1 VFTKKRIEMNINYKL
16 DLENKKD
23 EWDKFEDQEFSL
35 DFLNISNK
43 VAFFILVILLSIVFF
58 VTFTAKADPADDLP
72 VVVQK
77 LLPPPFVP
85 IHDQVADGEAKVVKV
100 TMIIEEKIIEIDDD
114 GTQFR
119 VFAFND
125 SVPGPLIV
133 VHEGDYVELTLINP
147 EKNNFQ
153 HNIDFHASTGALG
166 GGGLTHVLPG
176 EEVILRWKA
185 IKPGVFVYHCAPG
198 GEMVPWHV
206 VKGMNGA
213 VMVLP
218 RDGLKDRDGNPI
230 RYDKAYYIG
239 EQDFYIPRDEYGNY
253 KIFKEPGDGYSETL
267 EVMRTLTPSHVVF
280 NGAVDSLTGENAMTA
295 EVGETV
301 LFIHAQSNRDTR
313 PHLIGGHGDFVWPNG
328 SFNDPPRTNLETW
341 FVPGGAAAA
350 AIYTFHQPGTYVYLN
365 HNLIEAFILG
375 AKAEVQ
381 VDGKWNDDLMKQIK
395 EPSDIDWNT
404 YEQHLLS
411 LANK

>member
-1 VFTKKRIEMNINYKL
+1 MCRRKGDCMNIDNRTS
-16 DLENKKD
+16 LENNKD
-23 EWDKFEDQEFSL
+23 EWESFEEKEFSL
-35 DFLNISNK
+35 DFFKISNK
-43 VAFFILVILLSIVFF
+43 IALFIIIIFLSIVFF
-58 VTFTAKADPADDLP
+58 ASFKANADTADNLP
-72 VVVQK
+72 VVVQE
-77 LLPPPFVP
+77 LVPPPFVP
-85 IHDQVADGEAKVVKV
+85 VHNQVADDRAKVVKV
-100 TMIIEEKIIEIDDD
+100 TMIVEEKIIEIDDE

-133 VHEGDYVELTLINP
+133 VHEGDYIELTLINP
-147 EKNNFQ
+147 EKNNFE

-176 EEVILRWKA
+176 EEVVLRWKA

-198 GEMVPWHV
+198 GAMVPWHV

-239 EQDFYIPRDEYGNY
+239 EQDFYIPKDEYGNY
-253 KIFKEPGDGYSETL
+253 KIFREPGDGYSETL
-267 EVMRTLTPSHVVF
+267 EVMKTLTPTHVVF
-280 NGAVDSLTGENAMTA
+280 NGAVDALTGENALTA

-301 LFIHAQSNRDTR
+301 LFIHAQANRDTR
-313 PHLIGGHGDFVWPNG
+313 PHQIGGHGDYVWPNG

-341 FVPGGAAAA
+341 FVPGGASGA
-350 AIYTFHQPGTYVYLN
+350 AIYTFRQPGTYLYLN
-365 HNLIEAFILG
+365 HNLIESFILG
-375 AKAEVQ
+375 AKAVVQ
-381 VDGKWNDDLMKQIK
+381 VSGEWNDDLMKQIK
-395 EPSDIDWNT
+395 EPGDIDWDAYVEHNS
-404 YEQHLLS
+404 QL
-411 LANK
+411 NN

>member
-1 VFTKKRIEMNINYKL
+1 MNINYKL

-239 EQDFYIPRDEYGNY
+239 EQDF
-253 KIFKEPGDGYSETL
+253 
-267 EVMRTLTPSHVVF
+267 
-280 NGAVDSLTGENAMTA
+280 
-295 EVGETV
+295 
-301 LFIHAQSNRDTR
+301 
-313 PHLIGGHGDFVWPNG
+313 
-328 SFNDPPRTNLETW
+328 
-341 FVPGGAAAA
+341 
-350 AIYTFHQPGTYVYLN
+350 
-365 HNLIEAFILG
+365 
-375 AKAEVQ
+375 
-381 VDGKWNDDLMKQIK
+381 
-395 EPSDIDWNT
+395 
-404 YEQHLLS
+404 
-411 LANK
+411 

>member
-1 VFTKKRIEMNINYKL
+1 MCRRKGETMDNIKL
-16 DLENKKD
+16 KTNLENYQD
-23 EWDKFEDQEFSL
+23 EWKNFEEKEFSL
-35 DFLNISNK
+35 DFLNIGNK
-43 VAFFILVILLSIVFF
+43 VAFFIIIFFFTIVMIAAFKI
-58 VTFTAKADPADDLP
+58 KAETVDDLP
-72 VVVQK
+72 VVIQELV
-77 LLPPPFVP
+77 PPPFVP
-85 IHDQVADGEAKVVKV
+85 VHNQVADEKAKVVKV
-100 TMIIEEKIIEIDDD
+100 TMIVEEKIIEIDDE

-133 VHEGDYVELTLINP
+133 VHEGDYIELTLINP
-147 EKNNFQ
+147 EKNNFE

-176 EEVILRWKA
+176 EEVVLRWKA

-198 GEMVPWHV
+198 GAMVPWHV

-239 EQDFYIPRDEYGNY
+239 EQDFYIPKDEYGNY

-267 EVMRTLTPSHVVF
+267 EVMKTLTPTHVVF
-280 NGAVDSLTGENAMTA
+280 NGAVDALTGENALTA

-301 LFIHAQSNRDTR
+301 LFIHAQANRDTR
-313 PHLIGGHGDFVWPNG
+313 PHLIGGHGDYVWPNG

-341 FVPGGAAAA
+341 FVPGGASGA
-350 AIYTFHQPGTYVYLN
+350 AIYTFRQPGTYLYLN
-365 HNLIEAFILG
+365 HNLIESFILG
-375 AKAEVQ
+375 AKAVVQ
-381 VDGKWNDDLMKQIK
+381 VSGEWNDDLMKQIK
-395 EPSDIDWNT
+395 EPGDIDWDAYVEYNS
-404 YEQHLLS
+404 QL
-411 LANK
+411 NN

>member
-1 VFTKKRIEMNINYKL
+1 MNIDNKTS
-16 DLENKKD
+16 LENNKD
-23 EWDKFEDQEFSL
+23 EWESFEEKEFSL
-35 DFLNISNK
+35 DFFKISNK
-43 VAFFILVILLSIVFF
+43 IALFIIIIFLSIVFF
-58 VTFTAKADPADDLP
+58 ASFKANADTADNLP
-72 VVVQK
+72 VVVQE
-77 LLPPPFVP
+77 LVPPPFVP
-85 IHDQVADGEAKVVKV
+85 VHNQVADEKAKVVKV
-100 TMIIEEKIIEIDDD
+100 TMIVEEKIIEIDDE

-133 VHEGDYVELTLINP
+133 VHEGDYIELTLINP
-147 EKNNFQ
+147 ETNNFE

-198 GEMVPWHV
+198 GAMVPWHV

-218 RDGLKDRDGNPI
+218 RDGLKDRQGNSI
-230 RYDKAYYIG
+230 KYDKAYYIG
-239 EQDFYIPRDEYGNY
+239 EQDFYLPKDSNGNY
-253 KIFKEPGDGYSETL
+253 KIFKEPGDGFSETL
-267 EVMRTLTPSHVVF
+267 EVMKTLTPTHVVF
-280 NGAVDSLTGENAMTA
+280 NGAVDALTGDNALTA
-295 EVGETV
+295 KVGETV

-313 PHLIGGHGDFVWPNG
+313 PHLIGGHGDYVWPNG

-350 AIYTFHQPGTYVYLN
+350 AIYTFRQPGTYLYLN

-381 VDGKWNDDLMKQIK
+381 VTGKWNNDLMKQIK
-395 EPSDIDWNT
+395 KPSKI
-404 YEQHLLS
+404 E
-411 LANK
+411 

>member
-1 VFTKKRIEMNINYKL
+1 MSRRKGETMNNIKL
-16 DLENKKD
+16 KTNLENYQD
-23 EWDKFEDQEFSL
+23 EWKNFEEKEFSL
-35 DFLNISNK
+35 DFLNIGNK
-43 VAFFILVILLSIVFF
+43 VALFIIIFFFTIVMIAAFKINAET
-58 VTFTAKADPADDLP
+58 VDDLP
-72 VVVQK
+72 VVIQELVS
-77 LLPPPFVP
+77 PPFVP
-85 IHDQVADGEAKVVKV
+85 VHNQVADEKAKVIKV
-100 TMIIEEKIIEIDDD
+100 TMIVEEKIIEIDDE

-133 VHEGDYVELTLINP
+133 VHEGDYIELTLINP
-147 EKNNFQ
+147 EKNNFE

-176 EEVILRWKA
+176 EEVVLRWKA

-198 GEMVPWHV
+198 GAMVPWHV

-239 EQDFYIPRDEYGNY
+239 EQDFYIPKDEYGNY

-267 EVMRTLTPSHVVF
+267 EVMKTLTPTHVVF
-280 NGAVDSLTGENAMTA
+280 NGAVDALTGENALTA

-301 LFIHAQSNRDTR
+301 LFIHAQANRDTR
-313 PHLIGGHGDFVWPNG
+313 PHLIGGHGDYVWPNG

-350 AIYTFHQPGTYVYLN
+350 AIYTFRQPGTYLYLN
-365 HNLIEAFILG
+365 HNLIESFILG
-375 AKAEVQ
+375 AKAVVQ
-381 VDGKWNDDLMKQIK
+381 VSGEWNDDLMKQIK
-395 EPSDIDWNT
+395 EPSDIDWDAYVEHNS
-404 YEQHLLS
+404 QL
-411 LANK
+411 NN

>member
-1 VFTKKRIEMNINYKL
+1 MNIDYKL

-23 EWDKFEDQEFSL
+23 EWDKFEEQEFSL

-43 VAFFILVILLSIVFF
+43 VAFFIVVIFLSIVFF

-114 GTQFR
+114 GTLFR

-133 VHEGDYVELTLINP
+133 VHEGDYIELTLINP

-185 IKPGVFVYHCAPG
+185 IKSGVFVYHCAPG
-198 GEMVPWHV
+198 GAMVPWHV

-239 EQDFYIPRDEYGNY
+239 EQDFYIPKDEYGNY

-341 FVPGGAAAA
+341 FVPGGAAGA
-350 AIYTFHQPGTYVYLN
+350 AIYTFRQPGTYVYLN

-381 VDGKWNDDLMKQIK
+381 VNGKWNDDLMKQIK

-411 LANK
+411 LVDK

>member
-1 VFTKKRIEMNINYKL
+1 MSINYKKN
-16 DLENKKD
+16 LENNKD
-23 EWDKFEDQEFSL
+23 DWDDFEKTVFSFDYIKIGNRITL
-35 DFLNISNK
+35 
-43 VAFFILVILLSIVFF
+43 FILIFFFTIVMI
-58 VTFTAKADPADDLP
+58 TAFKIKAETVDDLP
-72 VVVQK
+72 VVVQE
-77 LLPPPFVP
+77 LVPPPFVP
-85 IHDQVADGEAKVVKV
+85 VHNQVADEKAKVVKI
-100 TMIIEEKIIEIDDD
+100 TMIVEEKIIEIDDE

-133 VHEGDYVELTLINP
+133 VHEGDYIELTLINP

-198 GEMVPWHV
+198 GAMVPWHV

-218 RDGLKDRDGNPI
+218 RDGLKDRYGNPI

-239 EQDFYIPRDEYGNY
+239 EQDFYIPKDEYGNY

-267 EVMRTLTPSHVVF
+267 EVMKTLTPTHVVF
-280 NGAVDSLTGENAMTA
+280 NGAVDAITGENALTA

-301 LFIHAQSNRDTR
+301 LFIHAQANRDTR
-313 PHLIGGHGDFVWPNG
+313 PHLIGGHGDYVWPNG

-341 FVPGGAAAA
+341 FVPGGASAA
-350 AIYTFHQPGTYVYLN
+350 AIYTFRQPGTYLYLN

-381 VDGKWNDDLMKQIK
+381 VSGEWNDDLMKQIK
-395 EPSDIDWNT
+395 EPSDIDWDAYVKHNS
-404 YEQHLLS
+404 QL
-411 LANK
+411 NN

>member
-1 VFTKKRIEMNINYKL
+1 MNIDNKTS
-16 DLENKKD
+16 LENNKD
-23 EWDKFEDQEFSL
+23 EWESFEEKEFSL
-35 DFLNISNK
+35 DFFKISNK
-43 VAFFILVILLSIVFF
+43 IALFIIIIFLSIVFF
-58 VTFTAKADPADDLP
+58 ASFKANADTADNLP
-72 VVVQK
+72 VVVQE
-77 LLPPPFVP
+77 LVPPPFVP
-85 IHDQVADGEAKVVKV
+85 VHNQVADDRAKVVKV
-100 TMIIEEKIIEIDDD
+100 TMIVEEKIIEIDDE

-133 VHEGDYVELTLINP
+133 VHKGDYIELTLINP
-147 EKNNFQ
+147 EKNNFE

-176 EEVILRWKA
+176 EEVVLRWKA

-198 GEMVPWHV
+198 GAMVPWHV

-239 EQDFYIPRDEYGNY
+239 EQDFYIPKDEYGNY

-267 EVMRTLTPSHVVF
+267 EVMKTLTPTHVVF
-280 NGAVDSLTGENAMTA
+280 NGAVDALTGENALTA

-301 LFIHAQSNRDTR
+301 LFIHAQANRDTR
-313 PHLIGGHGDFVWPNG
+313 PHLIGGHGDYVWPNG

-341 FVPGGAAAA
+341 FVPGGASGA
-350 AIYTFHQPGTYVYLN
+350 AIYTFRQPGTYVYLN

-375 AKAEVQ
+375 AKAVVQ
-381 VDGKWNDDLMKQIK
+381 VSGEWNDDLMKQIK
-395 EPSDIDWNT
+395 EPSDIDWDAYVEHNS
-404 YEQHLLS
+404 QL
-411 LANK
+411 NN

>member
-1 VFTKKRIEMNINYKL
+1 MCRRKGETMDNIKL
-16 DLENKKD
+16 KTNLENYQD
-23 EWDKFEDQEFSL
+23 EWKNFEEKEFSL
-35 DFLNISNK
+35 DFLNIGNK
-43 VAFFILVILLSIVFF
+43 VAFFIIIFFFTIVMIAAFKI
-58 VTFTAKADPADDLP
+58 KAETVDDLP
-72 VVVQK
+72 VVIQELV
-77 LLPPPFVP
+77 PPPFVP
-85 IHDQVADGEAKVVKV
+85 VHNQVADEKAKVVKV
-100 TMIIEEKIIEIDDD
+100 TMIVEEKIIEIDDE

-133 VHEGDYVELTLINP
+133 VHEGDYIELTLINP
-147 EKNNFQ
+147 EKNNFE

-176 EEVILRWKA
+176 EEVVLRWKA

-198 GEMVPWHV
+198 GAMVPWHV

-239 EQDFYIPRDEYGNY
+239 EQDFYIPKDEYGNY

-267 EVMRTLTPSHVVF
+267 EVMKTLTPTHVVF
-280 NGAVDSLTGENAMTA
+280 NGAVDALTGENALTA

-301 LFIHAQSNRDTR
+301 LFIHAQANRDTR
-313 PHLIGGHGDFVWPNG
+313 PHLIGGHGDYVWPNG

-350 AIYTFHQPGTYVYLN
+350 AIYTFRQPGTYLYLN

-381 VDGKWNDDLMKQIK
+381 VSGEWNDDLMKQIK
-395 EPSDIDWNT
+395 EPSDIDWDAYVEHNS
-404 YEQHLLS
+404 QL
-411 LANK
+411 NN

>member
-1 VFTKKRIEMNINYKL
+1 MNINYKL

-23 EWDKFEDQEFSL
+23 EWDKFEEQEFSL

-43 VAFFILVILLSIVFF
+43 VAFFIVVIFLSIVFF

-114 GTQFR
+114 GTLFR

-133 VHEGDYVELTLINP
+133 VHEGDYIELTLINP

-185 IKPGVFVYHCAPG
+185 IKSGVFVYHCAPG
-198 GEMVPWHV
+198 GAMVPWHV

-239 EQDFYIPRDEYGNY
+239 EQDFYIPKDEYGNY

-381 VDGKWNDDLMKQIK
+381 VNGKWNDDLMKQIK

-411 LANK
+411 LVDK

>member
-1 VFTKKRIEMNINYKL
+1 MSRRKGETMNNIKL
-16 DLENKKD
+16 KTNLENYQD
-23 EWDKFEDQEFSL
+23 EWKNFEEKEFSL
-35 DFLNISNK
+35 DFLNIGNK
-43 VAFFILVILLSIVFF
+43 VALFIIIFFFTIVMIAAFKINAET
-58 VTFTAKADPADDLP
+58 VDDLP
-72 VVVQK
+72 VVIQELVS
-77 LLPPPFVP
+77 PPFVP
-85 IHDQVADGEAKVVKV
+85 VHNQVADEKAKVIKV
-100 TMIIEEKIIEIDDD
+100 TMIVEEKIIEIDDE

-133 VHEGDYVELTLINP
+133 VHEGDYIELTLINP
-147 EKNNFQ
+147 EKNNFE

-176 EEVILRWKA
+176 EEVVLRWKA

-198 GEMVPWHV
+198 GAMVPWHV

-239 EQDFYIPRDEYGNY
+239 EQDFYIPKDEYGNY

-267 EVMRTLTPSHVVF
+267 EVMKTLTPTHVVF
-280 NGAVDSLTGENAMTA
+280 NGAVDALTGENALTA

-301 LFIHAQSNRDTR
+301 LFIHAQANRDTR
-313 PHLIGGHGDFVWPNG
+313 PHLIGGHGDYVWPNG

-341 FVPGGAAAA
+341 FVPGGASGA
-350 AIYTFHQPGTYVYLN
+350 AIYTFRQPGTYVYLN

-375 AKAEVQ
+375 AKAVVQ
-381 VDGKWNDDLMKQIK
+381 VSGEWNDDLMKQIK
-395 EPSDIDWNT
+395 EPSDIDWDAYVEHNS
-404 YEQHLLS
+404 QL
-411 LANK
+411 NN

>member
-1 VFTKKRIEMNINYKL
+1 MNIDYKL

-23 EWDKFEDQEFSL
+23 EWDKFEEQEFSL

-43 VAFFILVILLSIVFF
+43 VAFFIVVIFLSIVFF

-133 VHEGDYVELTLINP
+133 VHEGDYIELTLINP

-185 IKPGVFVYHCAPG
+185 IKSGVFVYHCAPG
-198 GEMVPWHV
+198 GAMVPWHV

-239 EQDFYIPRDEYGNY
+239 EQDFYIPKDEYGNY

-381 VDGKWNDDLMKQIK
+381 VNGKWNDDLMKQIK

-411 LANK
+411 LVDK

>member
-1 VFTKKRIEMNINYKL
+1 MGRRKGEIMNNIKL
-16 DLENKKD
+16 KTNLENYQD
-23 EWDKFEDQEFSL
+23 EWKNFEEKEFSL
-35 DFLNISNK
+35 DFLNIGNK
-43 VAFFILVILLSIVFF
+43 VAFFIIIFFFTIVMIAAFKI
-58 VTFTAKADPADDLP
+58 KAETVDDLP
-72 VVVQK
+72 VVIQELVS
-77 LLPPPFVP
+77 PPFVP
-85 IHDQVADGEAKVVKV
+85 VHNQVADEKAKVIKV
-100 TMIIEEKIIEIDDD
+100 TMIVEEKIIEIDDE

-133 VHEGDYVELTLINP
+133 VHEGDYIELTLINP
-147 EKNNFQ
+147 EKNNFE

-176 EEVILRWKA
+176 EEVVLRWKA

-198 GEMVPWHV
+198 GAMVPWHV

-239 EQDFYIPRDEYGNY
+239 EQDFYIPKDEYGNY

-267 EVMRTLTPSHVVF
+267 EVMKTLTPTHVVF
-280 NGAVDSLTGENAMTA
+280 NGAVDALTGENALTA

-301 LFIHAQSNRDTR
+301 LFIHAQANRDTR
-313 PHLIGGHGDFVWPNG
+313 PHLIGGHGDYVWPNG

-341 FVPGGAAAA
+341 FVPGGASGA
-350 AIYTFHQPGTYVYLN
+350 AIYTFRQPGTYLYLN
-365 HNLIEAFILG
+365 HNLIESFILG
-375 AKAEVQ
+375 AKAVVQ
-381 VDGKWNDDLMKQIK
+381 VSGEWNDDLMKQIK
-395 EPSDIDWNT
+395 EPGDIDWDAYVEYNS
-404 YEQHLLS
+404 QL
-411 LANK
+411 NN

>member
-1 VFTKKRIEMNINYKL
+1 MKKTDHLLRNIVIVL
-16 DLENKKD
+16 IL
-23 EWDKFEDQEFSL
+23 SL
-35 DFLNISNK
+35 GAL
-43 VAFFILVILLSIVFF
+43 FFISS
-58 VTFTAKADPADDLP
+58 AKSDGVDKLP
-72 VVVQK
+72 VVTQK
-77 LLPPPFVP
+77 LVKPPLLPE
-85 IHDQVADGEAKVVKV
+85 HDQVARGGPKVVKV
-100 TMIIEEKIIEIDDD
+100 KMTIDEKLINIDDE

-125 SVPGPLIV
+125 SVPGPIIV

-147 EKNNFQ
+147 ETNNFE

-166 GGGLTHVLPG
+166 GGSLTHVLPG

-185 IKPGVFVYHCAPG
+185 TKPGVFVYHCAPG
-198 GEMVPWHV
+198 GHMVPWHV

-218 RDGLKDRDGNPI
+218 RDGLKDRQGKLI
-230 RYDKAYYIG
+230 KYDKAYYIG
-239 EQDFYIPRDEYGNY
+239 EQDFYLPKDSNGNY
-253 KIFKEPGDGYSETL
+253 RIFKEPGDGYSETL
-267 EVMRTLTPSHVVF
+267 EVMKTLTPSHVVF
-280 NGAVDSLTGENAMTA
+280 NGAVDSLTGDNALTA
-295 EVGETV
+295 KVGETV

-313 PHLIGGHGDFVWPNG
+313 PHLIGGHGDYVWPNG

-350 AIYTFHQPGTYVYLN
+350 AIYTFRQPGTYVYLN

-381 VDGKWNDDLMKQIK
+381 VTGKWNNDLMKQIK
-395 EPSDIDWNT
+395 KPSKIG
-404 YEQHLLS
+404 E
-411 LANK
+411 

>member
-1 VFTKKRIEMNINYKL
+1 MFVHNLYKKYFVEDKLLRNTLVVLLIVLGVVFVYSDAKS
-16 DLENKKD
+16 D
-23 EWDKFEDQEFSL
+23 EADK
-35 DFLNISNK
+35 
-43 VAFFILVILLSIVFF
+43 
-58 VTFTAKADPADDLP
+58 LP
-72 VVVQK
+72 VVTQK
-77 LLPPPFVP
+77 LVNPPFLP
-85 IHDQVADGEAKVVKV
+85 KHDHVAVGGPKVVKV
-100 TMIIEEKIIEIDDD
+100 KMVVDEKLITIDNE

-125 SVPGPLIV
+125 SVPGPIIV
-133 VHEGDYVELTLINP
+133 VHEGDYIELTLINP
-147 EKNNFQ
+147 ETNNFE

-198 GEMVPWHV
+198 GAMVPWHV

-218 RDGLKDRDGNPI
+218 RDGLKDRQGNSI
-230 RYDKAYYIG
+230 KYDKAYYIG
-239 EQDFYIPRDEYGNY
+239 EQDFYLPKDSNGNY
-253 KIFKEPGDGYSETL
+253 KIFKEPGDGFSETL
-267 EVMRTLTPSHVVF
+267 EVMKTLTPTHVVF
-280 NGAVDSLTGENAMTA
+280 NGAVDALTGDNALTA
-295 EVGETV
+295 KVGETV

-313 PHLIGGHGDFVWPNG
+313 PHLIGGHGDYVWPNG

-350 AIYTFHQPGTYVYLN
+350 AIYTFRQPGTYLYLN

-381 VDGKWNDDLMKQIK
+381 VTGKWNNDLMKQIK
-395 EPSDIDWNT
+395 KPSKI
-404 YEQHLLS
+404 EE
-411 LANK
+411 

>member
-1 VFTKKRIEMNINYKL
+1 MIA
-16 DLENKKD
+16 
-23 EWDKFEDQEFSL
+23 
-35 DFLNISNK
+35 
-43 VAFFILVILLSIVFF
+43 AFKI
-58 VTFTAKADPADDLP
+58 KAETVDDLP
-72 VVVQK
+72 VVIQELV
-77 LLPPPFVP
+77 PPPFVP
-85 IHDQVADGEAKVVKV
+85 VHNQVADEKAKVVKV
-100 TMIIEEKIIEIDDD
+100 TMIVEEKIIEIDDE

-133 VHEGDYVELTLINP
+133 VHEGDYIELTLINP
-147 EKNNFQ
+147 EKNNFE

-176 EEVILRWKA
+176 EEVVLRWKA

-198 GEMVPWHV
+198 GAMVPWHV

-239 EQDFYIPRDEYGNY
+239 EQDFYIPKDEYGNY

-267 EVMRTLTPSHVVF
+267 EVMKTLTPTHVVF
-280 NGAVDSLTGENAMTA
+280 NGAVDALTGENALTA

-301 LFIHAQSNRDTR
+301 LFIHAQANRDTR
-313 PHLIGGHGDFVWPNG
+313 PHLIGGHGDYVWPNG

-350 AIYTFHQPGTYVYLN
+350 AIYTFRQPGTYLYLN

-381 VDGKWNDDLMKQIK
+381 VSGEWNDDLMKQIK
-395 EPSDIDWNT
+395 EPSDIDWDAYVEHNS
-404 YEQHLLS
+404 QL
-411 LANK
+411 NN

>member
-1 VFTKKRIEMNINYKL
+1 MNIDNKTS
-16 DLENKKD
+16 LENNKD
-23 EWDKFEDQEFSL
+23 EWESFEEKEFSL
-35 DFLNISNK
+35 DFFKISNK
-43 VAFFILVILLSIVFF
+43 IALFIIIIFLSIVFF
-58 VTFTAKADPADDLP
+58 ASFKANADTADNLP
-72 VVVQK
+72 VVVQE
-77 LLPPPFVP
+77 LVPPPFVP
-85 IHDQVADGEAKVVKV
+85 VHNQVADDRAKVVKV
-100 TMIIEEKIIEIDDD
+100 TMIVEEKIIEIDDE

-133 VHEGDYVELTLINP
+133 VHEGDYIELTLINP
-147 EKNNFQ
+147 EKNNFE

-176 EEVILRWKA
+176 EEVVLRWKA

-198 GEMVPWHV
+198 GAMVPWHV

-239 EQDFYIPRDEYGNY
+239 EQDFYIPKDEYGNY

-267 EVMRTLTPSHVVF
+267 EVMKTLTPTHVVF
-280 NGAVDSLTGENAMTA
+280 NGAVDALTGENALTA

-301 LFIHAQSNRDTR
+301 LFIHAQANRDTR
-313 PHLIGGHGDFVWPNG
+313 PHLIGGHGDYVWPNG

-341 FVPGGAAAA
+341 FVPGGASGA
-350 AIYTFHQPGTYVYLN
+350 AIYTFRQPGTYVYLN

-375 AKAEVQ
+375 AKAVVQ
-381 VDGKWNDDLMKQIK
+381 VSGEWNDDLMKQIK
-395 EPSDIDWNT
+395 EPSDIDWDAYVEHNS
-404 YEQHLLS
+404 QL
-411 LANK
+411 NN

>member
-1 VFTKKRIEMNINYKL
+1 MSINYKKN
-16 DLENKKD
+16 LENNKD
-23 EWDKFEDQEFSL
+23 DWDDFEKTVFSFDYIKIGNRITL
-35 DFLNISNK
+35 
-43 VAFFILVILLSIVFF
+43 FILIFFFTIVMIAAFKI
-58 VTFTAKADPADDLP
+58 KAETVDDLP
-72 VVVQK
+72 VVVQE
-77 LLPPPFVP
+77 LVPPPFVP
-85 IHDQVADGEAKVVKV
+85 VHNQVADEKAKVVKI
-100 TMIIEEKIIEIDDD
+100 TMIVEEKIIEIDDE

-133 VHEGDYVELTLINP
+133 VHEGDYIELTLINP

-198 GEMVPWHV
+198 GAMVPWHV

-218 RDGLKDRDGNPI
+218 RDGLKDRYGNPI

-239 EQDFYIPRDEYGNY
+239 EQDFYIPKDEYGNY

-267 EVMRTLTPSHVVF
+267 EVMKTLTPTHVVF
-280 NGAVDSLTGENAMTA
+280 NGAVDAITGENALTA

-301 LFIHAQSNRDTR
+301 LFIHAQANRDTR
-313 PHLIGGHGDFVWPNG
+313 PHLIGGHGDYVWPNG

-341 FVPGGAAAA
+341 FVPGGASAA
-350 AIYTFHQPGTYVYLN
+350 AIYTFRQPGTYLYLN

-381 VDGKWNDDLMKQIK
+381 VSGEWNDDLMKQIK
-395 EPSDIDWNT
+395 EPSDIDWDAYVKHNS
-404 YEQHLLS
+404 QL
-411 LANK
+411 NN

>member
-1 VFTKKRIEMNINYKL
+1 MSRRKGETMNNIKL
-16 DLENKKD
+16 KTNLENYQD
-23 EWDKFEDQEFSL
+23 EWKNFEEKEFSL
-35 DFLNISNK
+35 DFLNIGNK
-43 VAFFILVILLSIVFF
+43 VAFFIIIFFFTIVMIAAFKI
-58 VTFTAKADPADDLP
+58 KAETVDDLP
-72 VVVQK
+72 VVVQE
-77 LLPPPFVP
+77 LVPPPFVP
-85 IHDQVADGEAKVVKV
+85 VHNQVADEKAKVVKV
-100 TMIIEEKIIEIDDD
+100 TMIVEEKIIEIDDE

-133 VHEGDYVELTLINP
+133 VHEGDYIELTLINP
-147 EKNNFQ
+147 EKNNFE

-176 EEVILRWKA
+176 EEVVLRWKA

-198 GEMVPWHV
+198 GAMVPWHV

-218 RDGLKDRDGNPI
+218 RDGLIDRDSNPI

-239 EQDFYIPRDEYGNY
+239 EQDFYIPKDEYGNY

-267 EVMRTLTPSHVVF
+267 EVMKTLTPTHVVF
-280 NGAVDSLTGENAMTA
+280 NGAVDALTGENALTA

-301 LFIHAQSNRDTR
+301 LFIHAQANRDTR
-313 PHLIGGHGDFVWPNG
+313 PHLIGGHGDYVWPNG

-350 AIYTFHQPGTYVYLN
+350 AIYTFRQPGTYLYLN
-365 HNLIEAFILG
+365 HNLIESFILG

-381 VDGKWNDDLMKQIK
+381 VSGEWNDDLMKQIK
-395 EPSDIDWNT
+395 EPSDIDWDAYVEHNS
-404 YEQHLLS
+404 QL
-411 LANK
+411 NN

>member
-1 VFTKKRIEMNINYKL
+1 MNIDYKL

-23 EWDKFEDQEFSL
+23 EWDKFEEQEFSL

-43 VAFFILVILLSIVFF
+43 VAFFIVVIFLSIVFF

-114 GTQFR
+114 GTLFR

-133 VHEGDYVELTLINP
+133 VHEGDYIELTLINP

-185 IKPGVFVYHCAPG
+185 IKSGVFVYHCAPG
-198 GEMVPWHV
+198 GAMVPWHV

-239 EQDFYIPRDEYGNY
+239 EQDFYIPKDEYGNY

-381 VDGKWNDDLMKQIK
+381 VNGKWNDDLMK
-395 EPSDIDWNT
+395 
-404 YEQHLLS
+404 
-411 LANK
+411 